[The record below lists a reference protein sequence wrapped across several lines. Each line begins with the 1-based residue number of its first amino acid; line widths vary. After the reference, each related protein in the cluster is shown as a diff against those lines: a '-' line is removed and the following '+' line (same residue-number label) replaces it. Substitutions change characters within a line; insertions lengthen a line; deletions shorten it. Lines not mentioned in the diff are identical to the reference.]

1 MGEQNKGCFVRH
13 HGCAYSLLFGA
24 QARPW
29 ELCRDLLGSV
39 LAASGPERPWWSVD
53 CSPSSRT
60 LEKPHL
66 TVGRDLHYIIAGE
79 KYSSRFVL
87 ISSTRSIVGIGV
99 LATVCGWGC
108 RSTMVPPFGA
118 SVPPPGLCGEEER
131 LLAVDPN
138 WTGEIRSWDRFGRVS

>member
-66 TVGRDLHYIIAGE
+66 TVGRDLHYIIGGE
-79 KYSSRFVL
+79 KYSSRFAL
-87 ISSTRSIVGIGV
+87 ISSTRSIVRIGV

-108 RSTMVPPFGA
+108 RPAMAPPFGA
-118 SVPPPGLCGEEER
+118 SHRRRACVGRKKGSSPSIRIGRARLEVGIVLGE
-131 LLAVDPN
+131 
-138 WTGEIRSWDRFGRVS
+138 